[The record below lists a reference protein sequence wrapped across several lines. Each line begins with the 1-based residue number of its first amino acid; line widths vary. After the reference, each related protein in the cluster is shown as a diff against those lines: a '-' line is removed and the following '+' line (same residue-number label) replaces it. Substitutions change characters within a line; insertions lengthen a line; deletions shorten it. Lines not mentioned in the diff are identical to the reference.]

1 MIKNKL
7 SYRSRFCFT
16 FLVIVLLS
24 NSLYSK
30 TVSITQLGF
39 IIKKMIPGTKTIAVL
54 YPSSYKNTIIKDAK
68 MAYTILR
75 KKVVIYDISRQFELT
90 KKINRI
96 LSYKDVAVIIITDKI
111 MFPQK
116 TIKFISRKLLKK
128 GIPLFT
134 NRQND
139 TKFEAL
145 ICMYYND
152 SKKLEKHINNEQLKK
167 LNLELSDNLKNIF
180 IADL

>member
-1 MIKNKL
+1 MHKNIFHTLKQ
-7 SYRSRFCFT
+7 T
-16 FLVIVLLS
+16 FLIMIIFVILS
-24 NSLYSK
+24 HTLFSK

-39 IIKKMIPGTKTIAVL
+39 IIKRSIPSTKTIAVL
-54 YPSSYKNTIIKDAK
+54 YPSHLKNSVIKDAK

-75 KKVVIYDISRQFELT
+75 KKIVIFDISIKFDLT

-96 LSYKDVAVIIITDKI
+96 LSYKDIAVIIITDNSI
-111 MFPQK
+111 FSQK

-145 ICMYYND
+145 ACMFYND
-152 SKKLEKHINNEQLKK
+152 AKKLEKHISKQQLQK
-167 LNLELSDNLKNIF
+167 LNLEFSDETISKF
-180 IADL
+180 IIDL